1 MTSISAMRVICN
13 TRCDRTCQ
21 FRTNIGASQ
30 LQTSPLRSCHRR
42 ITPNRRNFTAI
53 YSHQPFVDLAATL
66 DTAPAWTLD
75 QIAGLVFGGLLVAFY
90 FSSQYIDK
98 YVAKSQRRQ
107 LGLCEECGGVNDA
120 ATCQSRTCPLKN
132 KN

>member
-1 MTSISAMRVICN
+1 MASISAMHVICS
-13 TRCDRTCQ
+13 TPCDRKCTFQ
-21 FRTNIGASQ
+21 TNKGASQ
-30 LQTSPLRSCHRR
+30 LHPVPYRSPLSNTLHARRSS
-42 ITPNRRNFTAI
+42 TAI
-53 YSHQPFVDLAATL
+53 HSHQPFVDLAVAL

-107 LGLCEECGGVNDA
+107 VGLCEECGGVNDP
-120 ATCQSRTCPLKN
+120 ATCQSRTCPLK
-132 KN
+132 K